1 MKNTF
6 IERATYYPLEYGQ
19 LVVYETNMQCADI
32 AFKFDRHMMA
42 VMLAGHKSVLA
53 ENVRFEF
60 FPGTFLIPQKDVI
73 QKIDIPSASQI
84 NPTKCLELDFESILH
99 SDQSDIIFDYETG
112 DKHPKSFVSNNE
124 WLLKTFERIYQRR
137 IISDD
142 KANQMIV
149 TLMVKE
155 LLLELFQTEG
165 LLLLMQ
171 DFGGKKISTP
181 IQRSLDFIKKNITQK
196 ITSKQLSEVAGL
208 GLTSFFNKFKEE
220 MNIPPMEYLK
230 LQRVKLAK
238 SFLRSG
244 EYSLKETAYNSGFKS
259 YEHFSITF
267 KKVEGV
273 TPSSYRKA
281 L

>member
-1 MKNTF
+1 
-6 IERATYYPLEYGQ
+6 
-19 LVVYETNMQCADI
+19 
-32 AFKFDRHMMA
+32 MA

-53 ENVRFEF
+53 EDVRFEF
-60 FPGTFLIPQKDVI
+60 FPGTFFIPQKDVI
-73 QKIDIPSASQI
+73 QKIDIPSASQN
-84 NPTKCLELDFESILH
+84 NPTKCLELDLDPAFVSAFYESILH
-99 SDQSDIIFDYETG
+99 SDQSDIIFDYESG
-112 DKHPKSFVSNNE
+112 DKQPKSFVSNND

-137 IISDD
+137 IIGDD

-181 IQRSLDFIKKNITQK
+181 IQRSLDFIKKNITK
-196 ITSKQLSEVAGL
+196 KVTSKQLSEVAEL

-220 MNIPPMEYLK
+220 MDVPPMEYLK

-238 SFLRSG
+238 SFLRNG

-259 YEHFSITF
+259 YEHFSVTF